1 MSKDDRIKI
10 IDICKKRNIPYTGVK
25 RNPNIFEMQDCETKC
40 EDCIGFNNNL

>member
-10 IDICKKRNIPYTGVK
+10 IDICKKRNIPYTRVK